1 MIVTENLFGDV
12 LSDLAAAVSG
22 GIGLAPSASLADGGP
37 GIFEP
42 IHGSA
47 PDIAGT
53 GTANPAGA
61 ILSVALLL
69 DELGAARRRDARRG
83 RARPACSTTA
93 PARPISAAPRPPTR
107 SPPRS
112 PPHFPFPHPSPLTTG
127 RARMSTA
134 DQRAASAE
142 APRRIPTKANAS
154 PARRPSSARSRR
166 AASRSASGS
175 PAGRSS
181 RSTTR
186 SPRRQ
191 TKIKHVLVRHE
202 QGAGHMAQGYARAT
216 GKVGVA
222 MATSGPGATNLVTPV
237 ADAFLDSTPLVIV
250 TGQVQT
256 HLIGTDAF
264 QEADTTGIFM
274 PIVKHSYLVTKAE
287 DIPRVFMEA
296 FHLASTGRPGPVLV
310 DIPKDVANTEFTFR
324 WPKAI
329 DLPGYRPTG
338 KGHPLQIQ
346 EAALAIAR
354 AKKPV
359 LYVGGGI
366 VNAGA
371 EAELL
376 ALAEET
382 RIPVVTTL
390 LAKGAFPDSHQLS
403 LQMPGMHGSKFANW
417 ALHRSDLLITV
428 GARFDDRVTGKL
440 DAFAPGAKVIHM
452 DIDPA
457 EISKN
462 RHADIPIVGELREVL
477 PQLTKAIA
485 KLRESDSIMNHRAWL
500 EQVEEWKFKYPFR
513 YRRAGALKPEYV
525 IERLRDLLADRDT
538 IWTTG
543 VGQHQMWAAQW
554 LRIDEPR
561 RFITSGGL
569 GTMGF
574 GFPAALGAKLG
585 RPEAT
590 VVCIDG
596 DGCFQMTRRSSRPP
610 SSTTSR

>member
-1 MIVTENLFGDV
+1 
-12 LSDLAAAVSG
+12 
-22 GIGLAPSASLADGGP
+22 
-37 GIFEP
+37 
-42 IHGSA
+42 
-47 PDIAGT
+47 
-53 GTANPAGA
+53 
-61 ILSVALLL
+61 
-69 DELGAARRRDARRG
+69 
-83 RARPACSTTA
+83 
-93 PARPISAAPRPPTR
+93 
-107 SPPRS
+107 
-112 PPHFPFPHPSPLTTG
+112 
-127 RARMSTA
+127 MSTA
-134 DQRAASAE
+134 EKRPASAE
-142 APRRIPTKANAS
+142 APPPNPYEGQRLTGAEAVIRSLETCGVEICFGIPGGAILPIYDALAS
-154 PARRPSSARSRR
+154 TGTS
-166 AASRSASGS
+166 
-175 PAGRSS
+175 
-181 RSTTR
+181 
-186 SPRRQ
+186 
-191 TKIKHVLVRHE
+191 IKHVLVRHE

-250 TGQVQT
+250 TGQVPS

-264 QEADTTGIFM
+264 QEADTTGIFL
-274 PIVKHSYLVTKAE
+274 PIVKHSYLVTKVD

-296 FHLASTGRPGPVLV
+296 FHLASTGRPGPVLI
-310 DIPKDVANTEFTFR
+310 DIPKDIANTEFTFR
-324 WPKAI
+324 WPKRL

-354 AKKPV
+354 SKKPV
-359 LYVGGGI
+359 LYVGGGVI
-366 VNAGA
+366 NAGA
-371 EAELL
+371 EAELKE
-376 ALAEET
+376 LAEAT

-390 LAKGAFPDSHQLS
+390 MAKGAFPDSHALS
-403 LQMPGMHGSKFANW
+403 LQMPGMHGSKYANW

-462 RHADIPIVGELREVL
+462 RTADVPIVGELREVL

-485 KLRESDSIMNHRAWL
+485 KLRESDSIVNHREWL
-500 EQVEEWKFKYPFR
+500 EQVEEWRFKYPYR

-525 IERLRDLLADRDT
+525 IERLRDLCADRDT

-554 LRIDEPR
+554 LRIDDSR
-561 RFITSGGL
+561 RWITSGGL

-585 RPEAT
+585 CPDAT

-596 DGCFQMTRRSSRPP
+596 DGCFQMTLQELATAVVYDIPIIVAVMNNGWLGMVRQWQELFHDERFSQTHLNAEIPDYVKLAEAFGAVGFRADSEAEVDVAIKAALASGRPAVIDFRVDHEEKVYP
-610 SSTTSR
+610 MVPAGAASADMIDAGWIEDDNSWVEEGV

>member
-1 MIVTENLFGDV
+1 
-12 LSDLAAAVSG
+12 
-22 GIGLAPSASLADGGP
+22 
-37 GIFEP
+37 
-42 IHGSA
+42 
-47 PDIAGT
+47 
-53 GTANPAGA
+53 
-61 ILSVALLL
+61 
-69 DELGAARRRDARRG
+69 
-83 RARPACSTTA
+83 
-93 PARPISAAPRPPTR
+93 
-107 SPPRS
+107 
-112 PPHFPFPHPSPLTTG
+112 
-127 RARMSTA
+127 MSTA
-134 DQRAASAE
+134 EKRPASAE
-142 APRRIPTKANAS
+142 APPPNPYEGQRLTGAEAVIRSLETCGVEICFGIPGGAILPIYDALAS
-154 PARRPSSARSRR
+154 T
-166 AASRSASGS
+166 G
-175 PAGRSS
+175 
-181 RSTTR
+181 
-186 SPRRQ
+186 

-237 ADAFLDSTPLVIV
+237 ADAFLDSTPLVVV
-250 TGQVQT
+250 TGQVPS

-264 QEADTTGIFM
+264 QEADTTGIFL
-274 PIVKHSYLVTKAE
+274 PIVKHSYLVTKVE

-296 FHLASTGRPGPVLV
+296 FHLASTGRPGPVLI
-310 DIPKDVANTEFTFR
+310 DIPKDIANTTFTFH
-324 WPKAI
+324 WPKKI

-359 LYVGGGI
+359 LYVGGGVI
-366 VNAGA
+366 NAGA
-371 EAELL
+371 EAELQ

-390 LAKGAFPDSHQLS
+390 MAKGAFPDSHALS

-462 RHADIPIVGELREVL
+462 RTADVPIVGELREVL
-477 PQLTKAIA
+477 PQLTRAIA
-485 KLRESDSIMNHRAWL
+485 KLRESDSIINHRAWL
-500 EQVEEWKFKYPFR
+500 EQVEEWKFKYPYR

-525 IERLRDLLADRDT
+525 IERFRDLLADRDT

-554 LRIDEPR
+554 LRIDGSR

-596 DGCFQMTRRSSRPP
+596 DGCFQMTLQELATAVAYDIPIIVAVMNNGWLGMVRQWQELFHDERFSQTHLNAEIPDYVKLAEAFGAVGFRAANEAEVDVAILAALESGRPAVIDFRVDHEEKVYP
-610 SSTTSR
+610 MIPAGGGSDDIVDQAWVDDDNLWVEEGV

>member
-1 MIVTENLFGDV
+1 MVV
-12 LSDLAAAVSG
+12 
-22 GIGLAPSASLADGGP
+22 
-37 GIFEP
+37 
-42 IHGSA
+42 
-47 PDIAGT
+47 
-53 GTANPAGA
+53 
-61 ILSVALLL
+61 
-69 DELGAARRRDARRG
+69 
-83 RARPACSTTA
+83 
-93 PARPISAAPRPPTR
+93 
-107 SPPRS
+107 
-112 PPHFPFPHPSPLTTG
+112 
-127 RARMSTA
+127 
-134 DQRAASAE
+134 
-142 APRRIPTKANAS
+142 
-154 PARRPSSARSRR
+154 
-166 AASRSASGS
+166 
-175 PAGRSS
+175 
-181 RSTTR
+181 
-186 SPRRQ
+186 
-191 TKIKHVLVRHE
+191 
-202 QGAGHMAQGYARAT
+202 
-216 GKVGVA
+216 
-222 MATSGPGATNLVTPV
+222 
-237 ADAFLDSTPLVIV
+237 V

-274 PIVKHSYLVTKAE
+274 PIVKHSYLVTKVE

-296 FHLASTGRPGPVLV
+296 FHLASTGRPGPVLI
-310 DIPKDVANTEFTFR
+310 DIPKDIANAAFTFR

-366 VNAGA
+366 INAGA

-376 ALAEET
+376 ELAEET
-382 RIPVVTTL
+382 KIPVVTTL
-390 LAKGAFPDSHQLS
+390 LAKGAFPDSHTLS

-462 RHADIPIVGELREVL
+462 RHADVPIVGELREVL

-485 KLRESDSIMNHRAWL
+485 KLRESDSSMNHRAWL
-500 EQVEEWKFKYPFR
+500 EQVEEWKFKYPYR

-525 IERLRDLLADRDT
+525 IERLRDLLAGRDT

-554 LRIDEPR
+554 LHIDGSR

-574 GFPAALGAKLG
+574 GFPAALGAKVG
-585 RPEAT
+585 RPDAT

-596 DGCFQMTRRSSRPP
+596 DGCFQMTLQELATAVVYDIPVIVAVMNNGWLGMVRQWQELFHDERFSQTHLNAEIPDYVKLAEAFGARRLPRRERGRGRRRDPRGARERPARRDRLP
-610 SSTTSR
+610 RRPRGEGLPDGARGRRARPT

>member
-1 MIVTENLFGDV
+1 
-12 LSDLAAAVSG
+12 
-22 GIGLAPSASLADGGP
+22 
-37 GIFEP
+37 
-42 IHGSA
+42 
-47 PDIAGT
+47 
-53 GTANPAGA
+53 
-61 ILSVALLL
+61 
-69 DELGAARRRDARRG
+69 
-83 RARPACSTTA
+83 
-93 PARPISAAPRPPTR
+93 
-107 SPPRS
+107 
-112 PPHFPFPHPSPLTTG
+112 
-127 RARMSTA
+127 MSTA
-134 DQRAASAE
+134 EKRPASAE
-142 APRRIPTKANAS
+142 APPPHPYEGQRLTGAEAVIRSLETCGVEVCFGIPGGAILPIYDALAS
-154 PARRPSSARSRR
+154 TGTA
-166 AASRSASGS
+166 
-175 PAGRSS
+175 
-181 RSTTR
+181 
-186 SPRRQ
+186 
-191 TKIKHVLVRHE
+191 IKHVLVRHE

-216 GKVGVA
+216 GRVGVA

-250 TGQVQT
+250 TGQVPS

-264 QEADTTGIFM
+264 QEADTTGIFL
-274 PIVKHSYLVTKAE
+274 PIVKHSYLVTKVE

-310 DIPKDVANTEFTFR
+310 DIPKDIANTTFTFR

-366 VNAGA
+366 INAGA
-371 EAELL
+371 EAELM

-382 RIPVVTTL
+382 KIPVVTTL
-390 LAKGAFPDSHQLS
+390 MAKGAFPDSHALS

-417 ALHRSDLLITV
+417 ALHRADLLITV

-462 RHADIPIVGELREVL
+462 RTADVPIVGELREVL

-485 KLRESDSIMNHRAWL
+485 KLCESDSIMNHRAWL
-500 EQVEEWKFKYPFR
+500 EQVEEWKFKYPYR

-554 LRIDEPR
+554 LHIDGSR

-596 DGCFQMTRRSSRPP
+596 DGCFQMTLQELATAVVYDIPIIVAVMNNGWLGMVRQWQELFHDERFSQTHLNATIPDYVKLAEAFGAVGFRAENEAEVDVAILAALESGRPAVIDFRVDHEEKVYP
-610 SSTTSR
+610 MVPAGAASADMIDAGWIEDDNSWVEEGV

>member
-1 MIVTENLFGDV
+1 
-12 LSDLAAAVSG
+12 
-22 GIGLAPSASLADGGP
+22 
-37 GIFEP
+37 
-42 IHGSA
+42 
-47 PDIAGT
+47 
-53 GTANPAGA
+53 
-61 ILSVALLL
+61 
-69 DELGAARRRDARRG
+69 
-83 RARPACSTTA
+83 
-93 PARPISAAPRPPTR
+93 
-107 SPPRS
+107 
-112 PPHFPFPHPSPLTTG
+112 
-127 RARMSTA
+127 MSTA
-134 DQRAASAE
+134 ETRPASAE
-142 APRRIPTKANAS
+142 APPPNPYEGQRLTGAEAVIRSLETCGVEICFGIPGGAILPIYDALAS
-154 PARRPSSARSRR
+154 TGTS
-166 AASRSASGS
+166 
-175 PAGRSS
+175 
-181 RSTTR
+181 
-186 SPRRQ
+186 
-191 TKIKHVLVRHE
+191 IKHVLVRHE

-250 TGQVQT
+250 TGQVPS

-264 QEADTTGIFM
+264 QEADTTGIFL
-274 PIVKHSYLVTKAE
+274 PIVKHSYLVTKVD

-310 DIPKDVANTEFTFR
+310 DIPKDIANTSFTFR
-324 WPKAI
+324 WPKRL
-329 DLPGYRPTG
+329 DLPGYRPTA

-354 AKKPV
+354 ARKPV
-359 LYVGGGI
+359 LYVGGGVI
-366 VNAGA
+366 NAGA
-371 EAELL
+371 ESELKE
-376 ALAEET
+376 LAEAT

-390 LAKGAFPDSHQLS
+390 MAKGAFPDSHALS
-403 LQMPGMHGSKFANW
+403 LQMPGMHGSKYANW
-417 ALHRSDLLITV
+417 ALHRADLLITV

-462 RHADIPIVGELREVL
+462 RTADVPIVGELREVL

-485 KLRESDSIMNHRAWL
+485 KLRESDSIVNHREWL
-500 EQVEEWKFKYPFR
+500 EQVEEWRFKYPYR

-525 IERLRDLLADRDT
+525 IERLRDLCADRDT

-554 LRIDEPR
+554 LRIDDSR
-561 RFITSGGL
+561 RWITSGGL

-596 DGCFQMTRRSSRPP
+596 DGCFQMTLQELATAVVYDIPIIVAVMNNGWLGMVRQWQELFHDERFSQTHLNAQIPDYVKLAEAFGAVGFRAEHEPEVDVAIHAALDSGRPAVIDFRVDHEEKVYP
-610 SSTTSR
+610 MVPAGAASADMIDAAWIEDDNSWVEEGV

>member
-1 MIVTENLFGDV
+1 
-12 LSDLAAAVSG
+12 
-22 GIGLAPSASLADGGP
+22 
-37 GIFEP
+37 
-42 IHGSA
+42 
-47 PDIAGT
+47 
-53 GTANPAGA
+53 
-61 ILSVALLL
+61 
-69 DELGAARRRDARRG
+69 
-83 RARPACSTTA
+83 
-93 PARPISAAPRPPTR
+93 
-107 SPPRS
+107 
-112 PPHFPFPHPSPLTTG
+112 
-127 RARMSTA
+127 MSTA
-134 DQRAASAE
+134 EKRPASAE
-142 APRRIPTKANAS
+142 APPPNPYEGQRLTGAEAVIRSLETCGVEVCFGIPGGAILPIYDALASTK
-154 PARRPSSARSRR
+154 
-166 AASRSASGS
+166 
-175 PAGRSS
+175 
-181 RSTTR
+181 
-186 SPRRQ
+186 

-237 ADAFLDSTPLVIV
+237 ADAFLDSTPLVVV
-250 TGQVQT
+250 TGQVPS

-264 QEADTTGIFM
+264 QEADTTGIFL
-274 PIVKHSYLVTKAE
+274 PIVKHSYLVTKVE

-296 FHLASTGRPGPVLV
+296 FHLASTGRPGPVLI
-310 DIPKDVANTEFTFR
+310 DIPKDIANTSFTFR
-324 WPKAI
+324 WPKQI

-359 LYVGGGI
+359 LYVGGGVI
-366 VNAGA
+366 NAGA
-371 EAELL
+371 EAELQ

-382 RIPVVTTL
+382 QIPVVTTL
-390 LAKGAFPDSHQLS
+390 MAKGAFPDSHALS

-462 RHADIPIVGELREVL
+462 RTADVPIVGELREVL

-500 EQVEEWKFKYPFR
+500 EQVEEWKFKYPYR

-525 IERLRDLLADRDT
+525 IERLRDLLAGRDT

-554 LRIDEPR
+554 LHIDGSR

-574 GFPAALGAKLG
+574 GFPAALGAKIG

-596 DGCFQMTRRSSRPP
+596 DGCFQMTLQELATAVVYDIPIIVAVMNNGWLGMVRQWQELFHDERFSQTHLNAEIPDYVKLAEAFGAVGFRAENEAEVDVAILAALESGRPAVIDFRVDHEEKVYP
-610 SSTTSR
+610 MVPAGAASADMMDAAWIEDDNSWVEEGV